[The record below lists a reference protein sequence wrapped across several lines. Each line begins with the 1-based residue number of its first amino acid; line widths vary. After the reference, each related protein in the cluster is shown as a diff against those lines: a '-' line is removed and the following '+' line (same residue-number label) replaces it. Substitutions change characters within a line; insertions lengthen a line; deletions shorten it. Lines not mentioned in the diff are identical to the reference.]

1 MRVSEGDSDG
11 SEISLS
17 TQEMLTLLNSL
28 PSHTLAA
35 TAFVGLVPYTVASG
49 QRGDLVIDPK

>member
-17 TQEMLTLLNSL
+17 TKEMLTLLNSF
-28 PSHTLAA
+28 PSHILAA
-35 TAFVGLVPYTVASG
+35 TTFAGLVLYTVASG
-49 QRGDLVIDPK
+49 RIGGT